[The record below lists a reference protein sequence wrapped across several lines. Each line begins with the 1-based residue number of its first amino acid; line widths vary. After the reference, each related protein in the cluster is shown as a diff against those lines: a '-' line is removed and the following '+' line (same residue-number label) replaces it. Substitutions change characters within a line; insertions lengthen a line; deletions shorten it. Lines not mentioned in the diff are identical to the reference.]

1 MRCVVSIL
9 HCNSLQINAQQ
20 LQEDRAEAAEQQQ
33 NDEARHVQEVEAI
46 TRQFEQQAEE
56 LRAEISANRI
66 EQEDSMVVAGEV
78 EENTE
83 NERRNTSSNNG
94 DGGGNVEGSGVDDLD
109 LSDDGTSTS
118 SHRSL
123 V

>member
-1 MRCVVSIL
+1 M
-9 HCNSLQINAQQ
+9 
-20 LQEDRAEAAEQQQ
+20 
-33 NDEARHVQEVEAI
+33 QEVEAI

-56 LRAEISANRI
+56 LRAEICANRI
-66 EQEDSMVVAGEV
+66 EQEDSMVVAGEE

-94 DGGGNVEGSGVDDLD
+94 DGGENVEGSGVDDLD
-109 LSDDGTSTS
+109 LSDDG

>member
-9 HCNSLQINAQQ
+9 HCNSLHINAQQ

-33 NDEARHVQEVEAI
+33 NDEARHVHEVEAI

-66 EQEDSMVVAGEV
+66 EHEDSMVVAGEV

-83 NERRNTSSNNG
+83 NERRYTSSNNG

-109 LSDDGTSTS
+109 LSDDG

>member
-9 HCNSLQINAQQ
+9 HCYSLQINARQ
-20 LQEDRAEAAEQQQ
+20 LQEDRAEAAEQRQ

-46 TRQFEQQAEE
+46 TRQFQQQAEE

-66 EQEDSMVVAGEV
+66 EQEDSMVVAGEA
-78 EENTE
+78 EEDTE
-83 NERRNTSSNNG
+83 NERNTTGSSNNG
-94 DGGGNVEGSGVDDLD
+94 DGGEDGRGSSVEDLD
-109 LSDDGTSTS
+109 LSDDG

>member
-1 MRCVVSIL
+1 M
-9 HCNSLQINAQQ
+9 
-20 LQEDRAEAAEQQQ
+20 
-33 NDEARHVQEVEAI
+33 EAI

-109 LSDDGTSTS
+109 LSDDG

>member
-9 HCNSLQINAQQ
+9 HCNSLHINAQQ

-78 EENTE
+78 EEDTE
-83 NERRNTSSNNG
+83 NERRNTSSSNNG
-94 DGGGNVEGSGVDDLD
+94 NGGGNVEGSGVDDLD
-109 LSDDGTSTS
+109 LSDDGLKRCSE
-118 SHRSL
+118 R
-123 V
+123 